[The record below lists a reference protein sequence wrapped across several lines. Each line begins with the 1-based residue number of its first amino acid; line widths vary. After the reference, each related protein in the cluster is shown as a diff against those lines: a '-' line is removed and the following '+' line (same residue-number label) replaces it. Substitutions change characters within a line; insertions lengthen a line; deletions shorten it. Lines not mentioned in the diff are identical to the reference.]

1 MPHTAPAIREPRAVL
16 FGGGVLAA
24 LIVMCITPA
33 AAATGEN
40 ARDAGAGC
48 PVGWGGGLGKGGEEE
63 IPTCQSVRRSF
74 PSVQSGE
81 VIVAPSRVSPLVS
94 LCVWVGVIMRC
105 DWVMCVFVCL
115 CVCVYVCICVCLYV
129 CLRVCVGVCA
139 CVCIY
144 ERESK
149 REFAGEGVR

>member
-1 MPHTAPAIREPRAVL
+1 MPHTAPGIREPRAVL

-48 PVGWGGGLGKGGEEE
+48 PVGWGGGLGKGGEKE

-94 LCVWVGVIMRC
+94 LCLWVGVIVCC
-105 DWVMCVFVCL
+105 DCVYVCLFLFVCVCVCVYMCVFVCVSA
-115 CVCVYVCICVCLYV
+115 CVRVCLY
-129 CLRVCVGVCA
+129 L
-139 CVCIY
+139 
-144 ERESK
+144 
-149 REFAGEGVR
+149 